1 MGRSKNKTWLG
12 RLFTQNQHK
21 IKWFKEITT
30 CHIKS
35 IAIHIYVECRYMKAI
50 LNYKSYLCWWCNA
63 APNSVLSAIVL
74 HISAVKL
81 GHRTGQSTLCDQ
93 FQLKIMLTLQFF
105 FLHFS
110 DISNFVA
117 ILFFAHKCNKTE
129 RHTRLLSDLALK
141 CSTVFPGKRFVTLFK
156 LAPTCRVPAALYG
169 STITFPPF
177 NSQSS
182 YILQLLPLSSSV
194 FMLEMKSLCYWDK
207 ANWPIWGDYFGLYVG
222 LAVGRWD

>member
-105 FLHFS
+105 YLHFS

-117 ILFFAHKCNKTE
+117 ILFFAHKCNKKE

-141 CSTVFPGKRFVTLFK
+141 CSSFSWKEICDTFQIGSNLSGAGCSLWFNYHFPSFQF
-156 LAPTCRVPAALYG
+156 
-169 STITFPPF
+169 SI
-177 NSQSS
+177 
-182 YILQLLPLSSSV
+182 QLHTSASAIIE
-194 FMLEMKSLCYWDK
+194 FC
-207 ANWPIWGDYFGLYVG
+207 FYVG
-222 LAVGRWD
+222 DEIFVLLR